1 MKRTVTP
8 AVTMHCEQFEDLF
21 VLECSGKT
29 RKLKESYLTP
39 TCIGKVFNLFPDSII
54 LIAAD
59 DGTIEVPDELG
70 FFSGLKTYR
79 TYEVQGESMEMKTV
93 LEKGGECSSSF
104 GSPAV
109 HSHTSKMSS
118 SAGPSRASSS
128 LFAGGKRKSSSRSQ
142 AAAGGYKHKGPLLC
156 NSVKPPGVIS
166 QETDL
171 RYFDQIHWRKNIEI
185 CDYVCG
191 RLKKNSNFPMSLTNE
206 TAKVEFIAESISQ
219 ELFSGEDVVLV
230 DADSLQIRDS
240 TVTRGKLQYISH
252 TDRCVNIFM

>member
-1 MKRTVTP
+1 MTQKTEKVHPCNLLLLRNLIHSSIGVAAMHGSWIP

-118 SAGPSRASSS
+118 SAGPSRAAEAVC
-128 LFAGGKRKSSSRSQ
+128 LPVENVNHHRG
-142 AAAGGYKHKGPLLC
+142 
-156 NSVKPPGVIS
+156 
-166 QETDL
+166 L
-171 RYFDQIHWRKNIEI
+171 RR
-185 CDYVCG
+185 
-191 RLKKNSNFPMSLTNE
+191 RL
-206 TAKVEFIAESISQ
+206 
-219 ELFSGEDVVLV
+219 VVT
-230 DADSLQIRDS
+230 S
-240 TVTRGKLQYISH
+240 TKDHYCVT
-252 TDRCVNIFM
+252 V